1 MEDKTP
7 LTRTEQYLAAIAG
20 GDNPVPDR
28 PLTRVEEYLD
38 AILRQGG
45 GSVDPDEIRQIVEDW
60 LADHVDPGTGYVI
73 DDTFSIPGAAPDS
86 KLTGDELNRLNRAL
100 RVNSLTQTP
109 LASNTVIESVGILAY
124 VSENDL
130 QTYSAYGLTETGW
143 YVFARISAPAGVSV
157 ASGTTVTGAD
167 GYIKTVGAAYVD
179 VAVRFNV
186 AALSKAVTIT
196 WAVGKIDSYVFKA
209 TDLAVRNL
217 DYRTTFYVY
226 DAAPYVT
233 WEYKPNTDAAFVGT
247 EYYVLNSGSYVR
259 AAVKAF
265 DPVPADTYYTHA
277 YVLTEDETFQ
287 DGKTY
292 YTKEGTV
299 YTEAEVTAGESVT
312 ANTYYEDQY
321 TLTTDREFVG
331 TKYYLEANGAY
342 AQAAVKAGESCY
354 VYYEDL
360 YTLTEDETFQDG
372 KTYYT
377 LEDNVYTQ
385 AEVTPGDPVTPDTYY
400 EHSYVQTQDDAFI
413 EDKAYYTY
421 NGTAYSAATVT
432 AGEPVPDVYLVHAK
446 VTFQGLV
453 RNVTYKLD
461 EVIDCG
467 QEYILPEIE
476 DETHGCWF
484 ELRLRHS
491 GSFSSTLVPP
501 EGVKIATEHTQAE
514 TAGINMVD
522 LHYTDVAG
530 VKVWRFLNTHSSI
543 PA

>member
-1 MEDKTP
+1 MANNCCMGGLDMSVQEVRIIEAISPQAEVARAPRGAILTVRDKRGETTALIKDGEVMSDRVATLNATLLEGSSVIEAVGIP
-7 LTRTEQYLAAIAG
+7 VYVDDVAPYAAYGITEQ
-20 GDNPVPDR
+20 
-28 PLTRVEEYLD
+28 
-38 AILRQGG
+38 
-45 GSVDPDEIRQIVEDW
+45 
-60 LADHVDPGTGYVI
+60 
-73 DDTFSIPGAAPDS
+73 
-86 KLTGDELNRLNRAL
+86 
-100 RVNSLTQTP
+100 
-109 LASNTVIESVGILAY
+109 
-124 VSENDL
+124 
-130 QTYSAYGLTETGW
+130 GW
-143 YVFARISAPAGVSV
+143 YVFARISAPAGETVTV
-157 ASGTTVTGAD
+157 HTLVTGAA
-167 GYIKTVGAAYVD
+167 GYIAVEGADHID
-179 VAVRFNV
+179 VAVRFGV
-186 AALSKAVTIT
+186 AAVSQTVTVDWGT
-196 WAVGKIDSYVFKA
+196 ASETFVFKA

-226 DAAPYVT
+226 DAVPYT
-233 WEYKPNTDAAFVGT
+233 RWEYKLTTDAAYVGT
-247 EYYVLNSGSYVR
+247 EYYVQEGGAYVR

-265 DPVPADTYYTHA
+265 EPVPADTYYTHA

-292 YTKEGTV
+292 YTKAGTV
-299 YTEAEVTAGESVT
+299 YTEAEVTVGDAVT
-312 ANTYYEDQY
+312 ADTYYEDQY
-321 TLTTDREFVG
+321 TLTADREFVG
-331 TKYYLEANGAY
+331 TKYYSLVNGQY
-342 AQAAVKAGESCY
+342 AQAAVRAGETSLN
-354 VYYEDL
+354 YYEEH
-360 YTLTEDETFQDG
+360 YELTEDETFQTG

-385 AEVTPGDPVTPDTYY
+385 AEVTAGDPVTADTYY
-400 EHSYVQTQDDAFI
+400 ELSYVPTADAAFI

-421 NGTAYSAATVT
+421 NGTTYAAATVT
-432 AGEPVPDVYLVHAK
+432 AGEPVPENVYVHAK
-446 VTFQGLV
+446 VIFEGLV

>member
-1 MEDKTP
+1 MDP
-7 LTRTEQYLAAIAG
+7 ITRQEQYLAAIAG
-20 GDNPVPDR
+20 GDNPVPDH
-28 PLTRVEEYLD
+28 PLTRVEEYLA
-38 AILRQGG
+38 AILKGG
-45 GSVDPDEIRQIVEDW
+45 GGGVDPEAIRVTSLDTTE
-60 LADHVDPGTGYVI
+60 LACGTLIEALGTPVYVDDVADYP
-73 DDTFSIPGAAPDS
+73 
-86 KLTGDELNRLNRAL
+86 
-100 RVNSLTQTP
+100 
-109 LASNTVIESVGILAY
+109 AY
-124 VSENDL
+124 NL
-130 QTYSAYGLTETGW
+130 SATGW
-143 YVFARISAPAGVSV
+143 YIFARIAAKT
-157 ASGTTVTGAD
+157 GTTVSAGTSVTGAA
-167 GYIKTVGAAYVD
+167 GYVATVGAAYVD
-179 VAVRFNV
+179 VAVKFGV
-186 AALSKAVTIT
+186 AAVSQTVTVDWGT
-196 WAVGKIDSYVFKA
+196 VEESFVFKA

-247 EYYVLNSGSYVR
+247 EYYVLSSGSYVR

-277 YVLTEDETFQ
+277 YVLTADETFVS
-287 DGKTY
+287 GKTY
-292 YTKEGTV
+292 YTKSGDV
-299 YTEAEVTAGESVT
+299 YTEAEVTAGEAVT

-377 LEDNVYTQ
+377 LEDNIYTQ

-400 EHSYVQTQDDAFI
+400 EHSYVQTQDEAFI

-432 AGEPVPDVYLVHAK
+432 AGEPVPTVYFVHKKLSFSGMA
-446 VTFQGLV
+446 
-453 RNVTYKLD
+453 RNITYRLD
-461 EVIDCG
+461 EVVDCP

-476 DETHGCWF
+476 DDGHGAWF
-484 ELRLRHS
+484 EIQLRHS

-514 TAGINMVD
+514 TAGLNMVD
-522 LHYTDVAG
+522 LHYLNIDG
-530 VKVWRFLNTHSSI
+530 VKLWRFMNTHSTV
-543 PA
+543 PTT

>member
-1 MEDKTP
+1 MGGLDMNVHEV
-7 LTRTEQYLAAIAG
+7 RIIEAISPRAEVARAPQG
-20 GDNPVPDR
+20 
-28 PLTRVEEYLD
+28 
-38 AILRQGG
+38 AILTV
-45 GSVDPDEIRQIVEDW
+45 VDKRGESTVLIRDGEVKSDRV
-60 LADHVDPGTGYVI
+60 AT
-73 DDTFSIPGAAPDS
+73 
-86 KLTGDELNRLNRAL
+86 LN
-100 RVNSLTQTP
+100 TTP
-109 LASNTVIESVGILAY
+109 LAGSSIVETVGIPVY
-124 VSENDL
+124 VDNVSE
-130 QTYSAYGLTETGW
+130 YAAYGITETGW
-143 YVFARISAPAGVSV
+143 YVFARISAPIGEKVTV
-157 ASGTTVTGAD
+157 HTTVAGAA
-167 GYIKTVGAAYVD
+167 GYIAVADNVFVD
-179 VAVRFNV
+179 VAVRFGV
-186 AALSKAVTIT
+186 AAVSQTVTVDWGT
-196 WAVGKIDSYVFKA
+196 VEETFVFKA

-287 DGKTY
+287 EGKTY
-292 YTKEGTV
+292 YTVANSV
-299 YTEAEVTAGESVT
+299 YTPAEVTVGEAVT

-321 TLTTDREFVG
+321 TLTADREFVG

-342 AQAAVKAGESCY
+342 SQAAVKAGESCY

-400 EHSYVQTQDDAFI
+400 EHSYVQTQDEAFI

>member
-1 MEDKTP
+1 MSNNCCCGSTSAEMT
-7 LTRTEQYLAAIAG
+7 
-20 GDNPVPDR
+20 
-28 PLTRVEEYLD
+28 VEECRIIRAVSPKVTLIKEGKETTITVQDVEGEKSVVIRDGGALSDRVSSLD
-38 AILRQGG
+38 
-45 GSVDPDEIRQIVEDW
+45 
-60 LADHVDPGTGYVI
+60 T
-73 DDTFSIPGAAPDS
+73 
-86 KLTGDELNRLNRAL
+86 
-100 RVNSLTQTP
+100 TP
-109 LASNTVIESVGILAY
+109 LAGATVIETVGIPVY
-124 VSENDL
+124 VSDVSE
-130 QTYSAYGLTETGW
+130 YAAYNLTEAGW
-143 YVFARISAPAGVSV
+143 YIFARIAAETGTTVTEE
-157 ASGTTVTGAD
+157 TTVTGAA
-167 GYIKTVGAAYVD
+167 GAILTVGAAFVD
-179 VAVRFNV
+179 VAVRFGV
-186 AALSKAVTIT
+186 AAVSQTVTVDWGT
-196 WAVGKIDSYVFKA
+196 VEETFVFKA

-287 DGKTY
+287 EGKTY

-331 TKYYLEANGAY
+331 TKYYLEANGAH

-360 YTLTEDETFQDG
+360 YTLTEDETFQTG

-400 EHSYVQTQDDAFI
+400 EHSYVQTQDEVFI